1 MLAEESELL
10 GLHMENFQKW
20 QMHLVT
26 TLIDEQWSAQK
37 ANQIKLKKKRQAE
50 QIQCCPQA
58 SRQNLHTSRLEVALL
73 RL

>member
-37 ANQIKLKKKRQAE
+37 ANQIKLKKKRTDTVLS
-50 QIQCCPQA
+50 PG
-58 SRQNLHTSRLEVALL
+58 
-73 RL
+73 